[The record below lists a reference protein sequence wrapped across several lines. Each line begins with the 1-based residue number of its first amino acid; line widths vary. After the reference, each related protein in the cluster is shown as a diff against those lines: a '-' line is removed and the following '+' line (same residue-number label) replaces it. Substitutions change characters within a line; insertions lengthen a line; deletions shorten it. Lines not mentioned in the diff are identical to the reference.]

1 MSTFFI
7 ASILE
12 NRTKFRNSKNTIN
25 SMATNFVIDCAGNKV
40 LLGDA
45 LFSSK
50 CWVGNSSD
58 YLEVNN
64 KFIISKAANW
74 LRIPKVTILIPIYR
88 SGTHFL
94 ATLKRLHS
102 QNWSQ
107 PQNVE
112 IILSINQPLG
122 PIDELTKVS
131 LTAAKT
137 YIEAN
142 NLINNTPQVRLVFEQ
157 LAGGLAEVYQRSFST
172 LVARI
177 RNSVNTRKLKTKQEN
192 AFAIGALMK
201 STVFTIIDDDQ
212 ILEDNSSL
220 PAALEKL
227 QAGKS
232 VIMGQ
237 VEITKVTTFYPE
249 WDAILADIMNLFFK
263 FKYEH
268 GTAILTPRAL
278 MVSDL
283 FHQPALKIGEA
294 YADQIWFAAAAAKKE
309 RLFVKV
315 TTTLEQEAYPSNANM
330 VAHLAK
336 FLEFGTPENAVNI
349 FKNIRIAYKESREK
363 LVYSVHD
370 IEKLISSLEAR
381 DKKNIENLVRQML
394 QKQK

>member
-1 MSTFFI
+1 
-7 ASILE
+7 
-12 NRTKFRNSKNTIN
+12 
-25 SMATNFVIDCAGNKV
+25 MATTYVIDCAGNKV
-40 LLGDA
+40 PLGDA

-64 KFIISKAANW
+64 KFIISKAENW
-74 LRIPKVTILIPIYR
+74 LHIPKIAILIPIYR

-94 ATLKRLHS
+94 GTLNTLIS

-112 IILSINQPLG
+112 ITLSINQPLG
-122 PIDELTKVS
+122 PIDDLTKVS

-142 NLINNTPQVRLVFEQ
+142 NLMSNSPQVRLVFEQ

-177 RNSVNTRKLKTKQEN
+177 RNNVNARDLKTKQEN
-192 AFAIGALMK
+192 ALAIGALME
-201 STVFTIIDDDQ
+201 STIFTIIDDDQ
-212 ILEDNSSL
+212 ILPDNSSL

-237 VEITKVTTFYPE
+237 VEITKVTTSYPE
-249 WDAILADIMNLFFK
+249 WNAILADLMNLFFT

-294 YADQIWFAAAAAKKE
+294 YADQIWFAAAAAEKE
-309 RLFVKV
+309 RLLVKV
-315 TTTLEQEAYPSNANM
+315 TTTLEHEAYPSNANM
-330 VAHLAK
+330 AAHLAK
-336 FLEFGTPENAVNI
+336 FLASGTPENAVNI
-349 FKNIRIAYKESREK
+349 FKNVRIAYKESKEK
-363 LVYSVHD
+363 LVYSTHD
-370 IEKLISSLEAR
+370 IDKLISSLEAR
-381 DKKNIENLVRQML
+381 DKKNLENLVQQML

>member
-1 MSTFFI
+1 
-7 ASILE
+7 
-12 NRTKFRNSKNTIN
+12 
-25 SMATNFVIDCAGNKV
+25 MATTYVIDCAGNKV
-40 LLGDA
+40 PLGDA

-64 KFIISKAANW
+64 KFIISKAENW
-74 LRIPKVTILIPIYR
+74 LHIPKIAILIPIYR

-94 ATLKRLHS
+94 GTLNTLIS

-122 PIDELTKVS
+122 PIDALTKVS

-142 NLINNTPQVRLVFEQ
+142 NLMSNTPQVRLVFEQ

-177 RNSVNTRKLKTKQEN
+177 RNNVNARKLKTKQEN
-192 AFAIGALMK
+192 AFAIGALME
-201 STVFTIIDDDQ
+201 STIFTIIDDDQ
-212 ILEDNSSL
+212 ILPDKNSL

-237 VEITKVTTFYPE
+237 VEITKVTTSYPE
-249 WDAILADIMNLFFK
+249 WNAILADLMNLFFT

-294 YADQIWFAAAAAKKE
+294 YADQIWFAAAAAEKE
-309 RLFVKV
+309 RLLVKV
-315 TTTLEQEAYPSNANM
+315 TTTLEHEAYPSNANM
-330 VAHLAK
+330 AEHLAK
-336 FLEFGTPENAVNI
+336 FLASGTPENAVNI
-349 FKNIRIAYKESREK
+349 FKNVRIAYKESEEK
-363 LVYSVHD
+363 LLYSTHD
-370 IEKLISSLEAR
+370 IDKLISSLEAR
-381 DKKNIENLVRQML
+381 DKKNLENLVQQML
-394 QKQK
+394 QKQKELKGK

>member
-1 MSTFFI
+1 
-7 ASILE
+7 
-12 NRTKFRNSKNTIN
+12 
-25 SMATNFVIDCAGNKV
+25 MAANYVIDCAGNKV
-40 LLGDA
+40 LSGDA

-64 KFIISKAANW
+64 KFIISEAVNW
-74 LRIPKVTILIPIYR
+74 LHIPKVAILIPIYR
-88 SGTHFL
+88 SGTDFL
-94 ATLKRLHS
+94 GTLKTLS
-102 QNWSQ
+102 AQNWSQ

-122 PIDELTKVS
+122 PIDALTKAS
-131 LTAAKT
+131 LKAAKT
-137 YIEAN
+137 YIKAN
-142 NLINNTPQVRLVFEQ
+142 NLRSNTPQVRLIFER

-177 RNSVNTRKLKTKQEN
+177 RNSVNARKLKTKQEN
-192 AFAIGALMK
+192 ALAIGALME
-201 STVFTIIDDDQ
+201 STIFAIIDDDQ
-212 ILEDNSSL
+212 ILVNNNSL

-227 QAGKS
+227 QAGTS

-237 VEITKVTTFYPE
+237 VKITKVTTSFPE
-249 WDAILADIMNLFFK
+249 WDAIIADIMNLFFK

-283 FHQPALKIGEA
+283 FHQPTLKIGEA

-309 RLFVKV
+309 RLLVKV
-315 TTTLEQEAYPSNANM
+315 TTTLEHEVYPSNANM
-330 VAHLAK
+330 AANLAK
-336 FLEFGTPENAVNI
+336 FLASGTPKNAIDI
-349 FKNIRIAYKESREK
+349 FKKIRTAYKQSAEK

-370 IEKLISSLEAR
+370 IEKLIASLETR
-381 DKKNIENLVRQML
+381 NKKNIENLVQQML
-394 QKQK
+394 QR